1 MAYVKA
7 ILSGIAAI
15 IVTEL
20 LTIWWVLRPSQ
31 AQATGIDLI
40 IAIVRGSVLWPL
52 SWILAKP
59 AFQINFCQQERIIV
73 RKIGIGSGFWSSFE
87 RQRSANGTIF
97 FILATKQAYTE
108 TFCCA
113 SSQR

>member
-52 SWILAKP
+52 SWILA
-59 AFQINFCQQERIIV
+59 I
-73 RKIGIGSGFWSSFE
+73 SSF
-87 RQRSANGTIF
+87 AIF
-97 FILATKQAYTE
+97 FAASRLDSKALRVVFFWIPTVTASCIGLTV
-108 TFCCA
+108 A
-113 SSQR
+113 SSIAYLIIRFRNS